1 MIMMD
6 ILSFLWS
13 LVSILFLSIVAIM
26 LTAVLVVTVVG
37 TLTTVYQWITNKL
50 FQKITIDKSKDL

>member
-1 MIMMD
+1 MVMMN

-26 LTAVLVVTVVG
+26 LTAVLVVTVMG
-37 TLTTVYQWITNKL
+37 TLTIVSHWIANKL
-50 FQKITIDKSKDL
+50 FQK